1 MNVKS
6 KQKNHLCDACVRDFN
21 QFQQVKLH
29 YVCLA
34 FYMKEPKLPL
44 QKQKKYAAYGSSR
57 KQKSQNIVTILHL
70 YGVILLDKH
79 AAACVKTICIV
90 EIRRQSNSQRNG
102 AKTKQKKQSLHL

>member
-1 MNVKS
+1 M
-6 KQKNHLCDACVRDFN
+6 LGI
-21 QFQQVKLH
+21 LH
-29 YVCLA
+29 ERTKIA
-34 FYMKEPKLPL
+34 IAKTK
-44 QKQKKYAAYGSSR
+44 KKYAAYGSSR